1 MKLTLAPL
9 HSLHTRNVTNTFWMG
24 CSELEEHLWWIE
36 LNALVLSSEDWGWFP
51 LSLVGLVAPVIGLGV
66 SPTWLSLSMVAG
78 VVTLVIGM
86 TGNIDCPFNWL
97 KDE

>member
-1 MKLTLAPL
+1 MDRVERLGVV
-9 HSLHTRNVTNTFWMG
+9 TRLG
-24 CSELEEHLWWIE
+24 
-36 LNALVLSSEDWGWFP
+36 ADP
-51 LSLVGLVAPVIGLGV
+51 LSLVGLVAPVIGSGI

-78 VVTLVIGM
+78 VVTLAIGV

>member
-1 MKLTLAPL
+1 MDRVERLGV
-9 HSLHTRNVTNTFWMG
+9 VTG
-24 CSELEEHLWWIE
+24 LG
-36 LNALVLSSEDWGWFP
+36 VDP
-51 LSLVGLVAPVIGLGV
+51 LSLVGLVAPVIGLGIP
-66 SPTWLSLSMVAG
+66 PTWLSLLMVAG

>member
-1 MKLTLAPL
+1 MDQ
-9 HSLHTRNVTNTFWMG
+9 V
-24 CSELEEHLWWIE
+24 EHLGVVTG
-36 LNALVLSSEDWGWFP
+36 LGVDP
-51 LSLVGLVAPVIGLGV
+51 LSLVGLVAPVIGSGIAL
-66 SPTWLSLSMVAG
+66 TWLSLLMVAG

>member
-1 MKLTLAPL
+1 MDQVECLGVFTGLGA
-9 HSLHTRNVTNTFWMG
+9 
-24 CSELEEHLWWIE
+24 
-36 LNALVLSSEDWGWFP
+36 DP
-51 LSLVGLVAPVIGLGV
+51 LSLVGLAAPVIGLGV

-78 VVTLVIGM
+78 VVTLVIGV